1 MKKKVAL
8 VTGGLSSEAQISYKS
23 AKTVMSALD
32 KNSYEVYLIDIHP
45 TGWWYE
51 NLVGEEVA
59 VNKADFSIEEG
70 GEKINFDVALMCIH
84 GTPGE
89 DGKLQGY
96 FDMIG
101 MPYTSCDT
109 ATSALTFN
117 KRYTVAVAGFGGV
130 HVAKSLHLFAEIPMR
145 PNEILDQLKL
155 PVFVKPNNGGSS
167 LGISKVN
174 TALELPTA
182 LEKAFKEDTQVLVE
196 ECISGREFT
205 IGVFKS
211 KGVLTVLPITE
222 ITTENEFFDF
232 EAKYQ
237 GKSKEIT
244 PAIVSE
250 KMFNDLTV
258 AAKKVYTTLNCRGVV
273 RVDFIYDEAAEKAYM
288 LEVNTVPGQSEA
300 SVIPQQVKVM
310 GWNLSEFYA
319 TLVED
324 ALANKTNS

>member
-51 NLVGEEVA
+51 NLMGEEVC

-96 FDMIG
+96 FDLIG

-117 KRYTVAVAGFGGV
+117 KRFTIAVAGFGGV
-130 HVAKSLHLFAEIPMR
+130 HVAKSLHLFAETPMR
-145 PNEILDQLKL
+145 NPPPSRPADRA
-155 PVFVKPNNGGSS
+155 SS
-167 LGISKVN
+167 
-174 TALELPTA
+174 
-182 LEKAFKEDTQVLVE
+182 
-196 ECISGREFT
+196 
-205 IGVFKS
+205 
-211 KGVLTVLPITE
+211 
-222 ITTENEFFDF
+222 
-232 EAKYQ
+232 AKW
-237 GKSKEIT
+237 
-244 PAIVSE
+244 
-250 KMFNDLTV
+250 
-258 AAKKVYTTLNCRGVV
+258 AA
-273 RVDFIYDEAAEKAYM
+273 
-288 LEVNTVPGQSEA
+288 
-300 SVIPQQVKVM
+300 
-310 GWNLSEFYA
+310 
-319 TLVED
+319 
-324 ALANKTNS
+324 